1 MSDTTHGARSGSAGS
16 AGRTLAFD
24 YGDRRIGIALS
35 DPMGMAARPLMT
47 LTRTTWNR
55 DLERIRAIVRE
66 HEVRR
71 IVVGLPLDMDGGRG
85 TRARITE
92 VFIERLKGATG
103 LPVIPWDER
112 LTTVQAER
120 ILISG
125 DVRRARRRE
134 VIDQVAA
141 VIVLQAYLDSQR
153 REGDEARGGVEEEE

>member
-1 MSDTTHGARSGSAGS
+1 MSGTARRSRDGNASAV
-16 AGRTLAFD
+16 GRTLAFD
-24 YGDRRIGIALS
+24 YGDRRIGIAVS

-47 LTRTTWNR
+47 LTRTTWAR
-55 DLERIRAIVRE
+55 DLERIHAIIRE

-71 IVVGLPLDMDGGRG
+71 IVVGLPLDMDGRRG
-85 TRARITE
+85 ARARVTE
-92 VFIERLKGATG
+92 GFIEKIKGATG

-125 DVRRARRRE
+125 DVRRERRRQ

-141 VIVLQAYLDSQR
+141 VILLQAYLDSR
-153 REGDEARGGVEEEE
+153 AAEAGAAGGEEE

>member
-1 MSDTTHGARSGSAGS
+1 MSAGARRTREGSEGP

-24 YGDRRIGIALS
+24 FGDRRIGIAVS

-47 LTRTTWNR
+47 LTRTTWPR
-55 DLERIRAIVRE
+55 DLERIHAIIRE

-71 IVVGLPLDMDGGRG
+71 IVVGMPLDMDGRRG
-85 TRARITE
+85 VRARVTE
-92 VFIERLKGATG
+92 SFIERIKGATG

-125 DVRRARRRE
+125 DVRRERRRQ

-141 VIVLQAYLDSQR
+141 VILLQAYLDSR
-153 REGDEARGGVEEEE
+153 ALESGAAGEEEE

>member
-1 MSDTTHGARSGSAGS
+1 MSGTTREARDGSAGC

-35 DPMGMAARPLMT
+35 DPMGIAARPLMT
-47 LTRTTWNR
+47 LTRTTWPR
-55 DLERIRAIVRE
+55 DLERIHAIIRE

-71 IVVGLPLDMDGGRG
+71 IVVGLPLDMDGSRG
-85 TRARITE
+85 VRARMTE
-92 VFIERLKGATG
+92 SFMERIRGATG
-103 LPVIPWDER
+103 LPVVPWDER

-125 DVRRARRRE
+125 DVRRARRRQ

-141 VIVLQAYLDSQR
+141 VIVLQAYLDSRQR
-153 REGDEARGGVEEEE
+153 DKEDTAGGGEAE

>member
-1 MSDTTHGARSGSAGS
+1 MSGTTREARDGSAGC

-35 DPMGMAARPLMT
+35 DPMGIAARPLMT
-47 LTRTTWNR
+47 LTRTTWPR
-55 DLERIRAIVRE
+55 DLERIQAIVRE

-85 TRARITE
+85 VRARMTE
-92 VFIERLKGATG
+92 SFIERIRGATG

-112 LTTVQAER
+112 LSTVQAER
-120 ILISG
+120 ILIAG
-125 DVRRARRRE
+125 DVRRARRRQ

-141 VIVLQAYLDSQR
+141 VIVLQAYLDSR
-153 REGDEARGGVEEEE
+153 PGDKEDTGGGGEAE

>member
-1 MSDTTHGARSGSAGS
+1 MSAGARRTREGSEGS

-24 YGDRRIGIALS
+24 FGDRRIGIAVS

-47 LTRTTWNR
+47 LTRTTWPR
-55 DLERIRAIVRE
+55 DLERIHAIIRE

-71 IVVGLPLDMDGGRG
+71 IIVGMPLDMDGRRG
-85 TRARITE
+85 VRARVTE
-92 VFIERLKGATG
+92 SFIERIKGATG

-125 DVRRARRRE
+125 DVRRERRRQ

-141 VIVLQAYLDSQR
+141 VILLQAYLDSCAL
-153 REGDEARGGVEEEE
+153 ETGAAGEEE

>member
-1 MSDTTHGARSGSAGS
+1 MSDSTAGKGGSGGA
-16 AGRTLAFD
+16 AGRTLALD

-35 DPMGMAARPLMT
+35 DELGLAARPLMT
-47 LTRTTWNR
+47 LARTSWPK
-55 DLERIRAIVRE
+55 DLDRLAAIIRE
-66 HEVRR
+66 NDVRR

-85 TRARITE
+85 GRARLTE
-92 VFIERLKGATG
+92 AIIERIRGATG

-125 DVRRARRRE
+125 DVSRSRRRE

-141 VIVLQAYLDSQR
+141 VILLQAWLDAQR
-153 REGDEARGGVEEEE
+153 AGGAAE

>member
-1 MSDTTHGARSGSAGS
+1 MSGTTRGARGGSAGR

-47 LTRTTWNR
+47 LTRTTWAR
-55 DLERIRAIVRE
+55 DLERIHDIIRE

-71 IVVGLPLDMDGGRG
+71 IVVGMPLDMNGSRG
-85 TRARITE
+85 TRARVTE
-92 VFIERLKGATG
+92 AFIERIKGATR

-125 DVRRARRRE
+125 AVRRARRRQ

-141 VIVLQAYLDSQR
+141 VIVLQAYLDSQPR
-153 REGDEARGGVEEEE
+153 EEENPAGGAEER